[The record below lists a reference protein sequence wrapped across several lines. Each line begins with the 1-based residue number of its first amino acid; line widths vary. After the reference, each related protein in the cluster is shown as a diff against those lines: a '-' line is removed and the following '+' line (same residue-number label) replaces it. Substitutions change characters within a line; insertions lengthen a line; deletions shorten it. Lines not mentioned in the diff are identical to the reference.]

1 MPIKFFHNSTNCFR
15 IHEHA
20 TFEGRKTSR
29 YDHCPSPGDD
39 EKPRHLHP
47 RKGSGNLHACQGQ
60 GSEKASGKND
70 YPCETG
76 GPSFPSPYP
85 EAELAIDDI
94 VNEAVVCDREEAPV
108 SINLENVNLSPDIKE
123 KIQENF
129 YEVTDLLRMRD
140 GGYDTFKK
148 WYVDGRLYYHIIID
162 PNNTK
167 RGILELRP
175 IDSLKI
181 KKVRQVLPPKNPQD
195 LQAAPRVEEYFSFN
209 DGGMDGKK
217 GGQIIRIAPD
227 SIAYA
232 HSGLLSEDRKM
243 VLSYLHKAIKPL
255 NQLRMIEDAVVIYR
269 ISRAPERRIFYI
281 DVGNLPKIK
290 AEQYLKDIMTRYKN
304 KMVYDAQTGEMRDDR
319 KHMSMLED
327 YWLPRREGGRGTEIS
342 TLPGGENLGE
352 LEDVLYFQKKLY
364 KALNVPSSRLEQES
378 GFVLG
383 RAQEIT
389 RDEVKFTRFIE
400 RLRNRFG
407 HLFNTCLEKQLIL
420 KGVLTLNDWRMVE
433 QKIHYEW
440 QTDSQFAELKEAEML
455 TERLNLLQSM
465 NFADEIVGNFYSKEY
480 IRKRILKQTQEE
492 IMEIDKQIELE
503 KAAAGPPEEDDEYAS
518 YKHEG
523 GENLSEDNEEKFKTN
538 INDIFKKVLE
548 EDMDEDE
555 QPQILARN

>member
-1 MPIKFFHNSTNCFR
+1 MAVELFGFTI
-15 IHEHA
+15 
-20 TFEGRKTSR
+20 GRTQK
-29 YDHCPSPGDD
+29 
-39 EKPRHLHP
+39 EKEARD
-47 RKGSGNLHACQGQ
+47 
-60 GSEKASGKND
+60 KASFALPQYDDGALDVSGTPGGAYGTYLDMEGAAKNEMD
-70 YPCETG
+70 LIQRYRQM
-76 GPSFPSPYP
+76 SLYP
-85 EAELAIDDI
+85 ECELAVDDI
-94 VNEAVVCDREEAPV
+94 VNEAIVCDREEAPI

-129 YEVTDLLRMRD
+129 HEVSDLLRMRD

-181 KKVRQVLPPKNPQD
+181 KKVRQILPPKDPSD
-195 LQAAPRVEEYFSFN
+195 LQAPPRVEEYFSFN

-217 GGQIIRIAPD
+217 GGQIVRVAPD

-232 HSGLLSEDRKM
+232 HSGLLNEDRKM

-304 KMVYDAQTGEMRDDR
+304 KMVYDAQTGELRDDR

-327 YWLPRREGGRGTEIS
+327 YWLPRREGGRGTEIT

-352 LEDVLYFQKKLY
+352 LDDVIYFQKKLY
-364 KALNVPSSRLEQES
+364 KALNVPSSRLEQDS

-383 RAQEIT
+383 RAAEIS
-389 RDEVKFTRFIE
+389 RDEVKFTRFVE

-420 KGVLTLNDWRMVE
+420 KGILTLNDWRMIE

-465 NFADEIVGNFYSKEY
+465 NFADEIVGNFYSKEFV
-480 IRKRILKQTQEE
+480 RKRILKQTQEE
-492 IMEIDKQIELE
+492 IIEIDKQIELE
-503 KAAAGPPEEDDEYAS
+503 KAAAPPEEEGDEYAS
-518 YKHEG
+518 YKHKG

-548 EDMDEDE
+548 EDIDEE
-555 QPQILARN
+555 QVITSN

>member
-1 MPIKFFHNSTNCFR
+1 MAVELFGFTI
-15 IHEHA
+15 
-20 TFEGRKTSR
+20 GRTQK
-29 YDHCPSPGDD
+29 
-39 EKPRHLHP
+39 EKEARD
-47 RKGSGNLHACQGQ
+47 
-60 GSEKASGKND
+60 KASFALPQYDDGALDVSGTPGGAYATYLDMEGAAKNEMD
-70 YPCETG
+70 LIQRYRQMAL
-76 GPSFPSPYP
+76 YP
-85 EAELAIDDI
+85 ECELAVDDI
-94 VNEAVVCDREEAPV
+94 VNEAIVCDREEAPIA
-108 SINLENVNLSPDIKE
+108 INLENVNLSPDIKE

-129 YEVTDLLRMRD
+129 HEVSDLLRMRD

-181 KKVRQVLPPKNPQD
+181 KKVRQILPPKDPSD
-195 LQAAPRVEEYFSFN
+195 LQAPPRVEEYFSFN

-217 GGQIIRIAPD
+217 GGQIVRVAPD

-232 HSGLLSEDRKM
+232 HSGLLNEDRKM

-304 KMVYDAQTGEMRDDR
+304 KMVYDAQTGELRDDR

-327 YWLPRREGGRGTEIS
+327 YWLPRREGGRGTEIT

-352 LEDVLYFQKKLY
+352 LEDVIYFQKKLY

-383 RAQEIT
+383 RAAEIS
-389 RDEVKFTRFIE
+389 RDEVKFTRFVE

-420 KGVLTLNDWRMVE
+420 KGILTLNDWRMIE

-465 NFADEIVGNFYSKEY
+465 NFADEIVGNFYSKEFV
-480 IRKRILKQTQEE
+480 RKRILKQTQEE

-503 KAAAGPPEEDDEYAS
+503 KAAGGAPEEDEYAS
-518 YKHEG
+518 YKHKG

-538 INDIFKKVLE
+538 INDIFKKVLDE
-548 EDMDEDE
+548 E
-555 QPQILARN
+555 QVITSN

>member
-1 MPIKFFHNSTNCFR
+1 MAVELFGFTI
-15 IHEHA
+15 
-20 TFEGRKTSR
+20 GRTQK
-29 YDHCPSPGDD
+29 
-39 EKPRHLHP
+39 EKEARD
-47 RKGSGNLHACQGQ
+47 
-60 GSEKASGKND
+60 KASFALPQYDDGALDVSGTPGGAYGTYLDMEGAAKNEMD
-70 YPCETG
+70 LIQRYRQM
-76 GPSFPSPYP
+76 SLYP
-85 EAELAIDDI
+85 ECELAVDDI
-94 VNEAVVCDREEAPV
+94 VNEAIVCDREEAPI

-129 YEVTDLLRMRD
+129 HEVSDLLRMRD

-181 KKVRQVLPPKNPQD
+181 KKVRQILPPKDPSD
-195 LQAAPRVEEYFSFN
+195 LQAPPRVEEYFSFN

-217 GGQIIRIAPD
+217 GGQIVRVAPD

-232 HSGLLSEDRKM
+232 HSGLLNEDRKM

-304 KMVYDAQTGEMRDDR
+304 KMVYDAQTGELRDDR

-327 YWLPRREGGRGTEIS
+327 YWLPRREGGRGTEIT

-352 LEDVLYFQKKLY
+352 LDDVIYFQKKLY

-383 RAQEIT
+383 RAAEIS
-389 RDEVKFTRFIE
+389 RDEVKFTRFVE

-420 KGVLTLNDWRMVE
+420 KGILTLNDWRMIE

-465 NFADEIVGNFYSKEY
+465 NFADEIVGNFYSKEFV
-480 IRKRILKQTQEE
+480 RKRILKQTQEE

-503 KAAAGPPEEDDEYAS
+503 KAAAPPEEEGDEYAS
-518 YKHEG
+518 YKHKG

-538 INDIFKKVLE
+538 INDIFKKVLDE
-548 EDMDEDE
+548 E
-555 QPQILARN
+555 QVITSN

>member
-1 MPIKFFHNSTNCFR
+1 MAVELFGFTIGRTQKEKEAREKVSFTLPQYDDGAIDVSGTPGGAF
-15 IHEHA
+15 A
-20 TFEGRKTSR
+20 TYLDMEGAAKNEMDLIQR
-29 YDHCPSPGDD
+29 Y
-39 EKPRHLHP
+39 RQMAL
-47 RKGSGNLHACQGQ
+47 
-60 GSEKASGKND
+60 
-70 YPCETG
+70 
-76 GPSFPSPYP
+76 YP
-85 EAELAIDDI
+85 ECELAVDDI

-123 KIQENF
+123 KISENF
-129 YEVTDLLRMRD
+129 YEVMDLLRMRD

-181 KKVRQVLPPKNPQD
+181 KKVRQVLPPKDPSN
-195 LQAAPRVEEYFSFN
+195 LQAPPRVEEYFSFN

-217 GGQIIRIAPD
+217 GGNIIRIAPD

-352 LEDVLYFQKKLY
+352 LEDVIYFQKKLY
-364 KALNVPSSRLEQES
+364 KALNVPSSRLESES

-400 RLRNRFG
+400 RLRNRFS
-407 HLFNTCLEKQLIL
+407 HLFNTCMEKHLIL
-420 KGVLTLNDWRMVE
+420 KGVLTLNDWRMIE

-503 KAAAGPPEEDDEYAS
+503 KAAAPPPEDDEYQS

-523 GENLSEDNEEKFKTN
+523 GENLSEDKEEKFKSN

-548 EDMDEDE
+548 EDIDEE
-555 QPQILARN
+555 KIIANN

>member
-1 MPIKFFHNSTNCFR
+1 MAVELFGFTIGRTQKEKEARDKVSFALPQYDDGAHDVSGVPGGAYGTYLDM
-15 IHEHA
+15 
-20 TFEGRKTSR
+20 EGSSKNEMDLIQR
-29 YDHCPSPGDD
+29 Y
-39 EKPRHLHP
+39 RQMAL
-47 RKGSGNLHACQGQ
+47 
-60 GSEKASGKND
+60 
-70 YPCETG
+70 
-76 GPSFPSPYP
+76 YP

-94 VNEAVVCDREEAPV
+94 VNEAVVCDREQAPV
-108 SINLENVNLSPDIKE
+108 SINLENVNLSPEIKE

-129 YEVTDLLRMRD
+129 AEVIDLLRMRD
-140 GGYDTFKK
+140 NGYDTFKK

-181 KKVRQVLPPKNPQD
+181 KKVRQTLPPKDPSD
-195 LQAAPRVEEYFSFN
+195 LQATPRVEEFFSYN
-209 DGGMDGKK
+209 DAGIDGKR
-217 GGQIIRIAPD
+217 GGQIVQVAPD

-232 HSGLLSEDRKM
+232 HSGLLNEDRKM

-304 KMVYDAQTGEMRDDR
+304 KMVYDAQTGELRDDR

-352 LEDVLYFQKKLY
+352 LDDVVYFQKKLY
-364 KALNVPSSRLEQES
+364 KALNVPSSRLEQDS

-383 RAQEIT
+383 RAAEIT
-389 RDEVKFTRFIE
+389 RDEVKFSRFIE

-420 KGVLTLNDWRMVE
+420 KGILTLNDWRNFE

-465 NFADEIVGNFYSKEY
+465 NYADEIVGNFYSKEY
-480 IRKRILKQTQEE
+480 VRKRILKQTAEE

-503 KAAAGPPEEDDEYAS
+503 KAAAPPEEDEYAS
-518 YKHEG
+518 YKHKG

-548 EDMDEDE
+548 EDIDEE
-555 QPQILARN
+555 QMITNN

>member
-1 MPIKFFHNSTNCFR
+1 MAVELFGFTI
-15 IHEHA
+15 
-20 TFEGRKTSR
+20 GRTQK
-29 YDHCPSPGDD
+29 
-39 EKPRHLHP
+39 EKEARD
-47 RKGSGNLHACQGQ
+47 
-60 GSEKASGKND
+60 KASFALPQYDDGALDVSGTPGGAYGTYLDMEGAAKNEMD
-70 YPCETG
+70 LIQRYRQM
-76 GPSFPSPYP
+76 SLYP
-85 EAELAIDDI
+85 ECELAVDDI
-94 VNEAVVCDREEAPV
+94 VNEAIVCDREEAPI

-129 YEVTDLLRMRD
+129 HEVSDLLRMRD

-175 IDSLKI
+175 IDALKI
-181 KKVRQVLPPKNPQD
+181 KKVRQILPPKDPSD
-195 LQAAPRVEEYFSFN
+195 LQAPPRVEEYFSFN

-217 GGQIIRIAPD
+217 GGQIVRVAPD

-232 HSGLLSEDRKM
+232 HSGLLNEDRKM

-304 KMVYDAQTGEMRDDR
+304 KMVYDAQTGELRDDR

-327 YWLPRREGGRGTEIS
+327 YWLPRREGGRGTEI
-342 TLPGGENLGE
+342 TTPPGGENLGE
-352 LEDVLYFQKKLY
+352 LDDVIYFQKKLY
-364 KALNVPSSRLEQES
+364 KSLNVPSSRLEQES

-383 RAQEIT
+383 RAAEIT

-420 KGVLTLNDWRMVE
+420 KGILTLNDWRMIE

-455 TERLNLLQSM
+455 TERLNILQSM
-465 NFADEIVGNFYSKEY
+465 NYADEIVGNFYSKEY

-492 IMEIDKQIELE
+492 IVEIDKQIELE
-503 KAAAGPPEEDDEYAS
+503 KAGAPEEPEDEYQS
-518 YKHEG
+518 FKRNG
-523 GENLSEDNEEKFKTN
+523 GKNLSESNKEKFKTN

-548 EDMDEDE
+548 EDVDEK
-555 QPQILARN
+555 QIITSN

>member
-1 MPIKFFHNSTNCFR
+1 MAVELFGFTI
-15 IHEHA
+15 
-20 TFEGRKTSR
+20 GRTQK
-29 YDHCPSPGDD
+29 
-39 EKPRHLHP
+39 EKEARD
-47 RKGSGNLHACQGQ
+47 
-60 GSEKASGKND
+60 KASFALPQYDDGALDVSGTPGGAYATYLDMEGAAKNEMD
-70 YPCETG
+70 LIQRYRQM
-76 GPSFPSPYP
+76 SLYP
-85 EAELAIDDI
+85 ECELAVDDI
-94 VNEAVVCDREEAPV
+94 VNEAIVCDREEAPIA
-108 SINLENVNLSPDIKE
+108 INLENVNLSPDIKE

-129 YEVTDLLRMRD
+129 YEVADLLRMRD
-140 GGYDTFKK
+140 GGYDIFKK

-175 IDSLKI
+175 IDALKI
-181 KKVRQVLPPKNPQD
+181 KKVRQILPPKDPSD
-195 LQAAPRVEEYFSFN
+195 LQAPPRTEEYFSFN

-217 GGQIIRIAPD
+217 GGQIVRVAPD

-232 HSGLLSEDRKM
+232 HSGLLNEDRKM

-304 KMVYDAQTGEMRDDR
+304 KMVYDAQTGELRDDR

-327 YWLPRREGGRGTEIS
+327 YWLPRREGGRGTEIT

-352 LEDVLYFQKKLY
+352 LEDVIYFQKKLY

-383 RAQEIT
+383 RAAEIS
-389 RDEVKFTRFIE
+389 RDEVKFTRFVE

-420 KGVLTLNDWRMVE
+420 KGILTLNDWRMIE

-465 NFADEIVGNFYSKEY
+465 NFADEIVGNFYSKEFV
-480 IRKRILKQTQEE
+480 RKRILKQTQEE

-503 KAAAGPPEEDDEYAS
+503 KAAAPPPEEGDEYAS
-518 YKHEG
+518 YKHKG

-548 EDMDEDE
+548 EDIDEE
-555 QPQILARN
+555 QVITSN

>member
-1 MPIKFFHNSTNCFR
+1 MAVELFGFTI
-15 IHEHA
+15 
-20 TFEGRKTSR
+20 GRTQK
-29 YDHCPSPGDD
+29 
-39 EKPRHLHP
+39 EKEARD
-47 RKGSGNLHACQGQ
+47 
-60 GSEKASGKND
+60 KASFALPQYDDGALDVSGTPGGAYATYLDMEGAAKNEMD
-70 YPCETG
+70 LIQRYRQM
-76 GPSFPSPYP
+76 SLYP
-85 EAELAIDDI
+85 ECELAVDDI
-94 VNEAVVCDREEAPV
+94 VNEAIVCDREEAPI

-129 YEVTDLLRMRD
+129 HEVSDLLRMRD

-181 KKVRQVLPPKNPQD
+181 KKVRQILPPKDPSD
-195 LQAAPRVEEYFSFN
+195 LQAPPRVEEYFSFN

-217 GGQIIRIAPD
+217 GGQIVRVAPD

-232 HSGLLSEDRKM
+232 HSGLLNEDRKM

-304 KMVYDAQTGEMRDDR
+304 KMVYDAQTGELRDDR

-327 YWLPRREGGRGTEIS
+327 YWLPRREGGRGTEIT

-352 LEDVLYFQKKLY
+352 LDDVIYFQKKLY

-383 RAQEIT
+383 RAAEIS
-389 RDEVKFTRFIE
+389 RDEVKFTRFVE

-420 KGVLTLNDWRMVE
+420 KGILTLNDWRMIE

-465 NFADEIVGNFYSKEY
+465 NYADEIVGNFYSKEY

-503 KAAAGPPEEDDEYAS
+503 KAAAPPEEDEYAS
-518 YKHEG
+518 YKHKG

-548 EDMDEDE
+548 EDIDEE
-555 QPQILARN
+555 QAITSN

>member
-1 MPIKFFHNSTNCFR
+1 MAVELFGFTI
-15 IHEHA
+15 
-20 TFEGRKTSR
+20 GRTQK
-29 YDHCPSPGDD
+29 
-39 EKPRHLHP
+39 EKEAR
-47 RKGSGNLHACQGQ
+47 
-60 GSEKASGKND
+60 EKASFALPEYDDGALDVSGTPGGAYATYLDMEGAAKNEMD
-70 YPCETG
+70 LIQRYRQM
-76 GPSFPSPYP
+76 SLYP
-85 EAELAIDDI
+85 ECELAVDDI
-94 VNEAVVCDREEAPV
+94 VNEAIVCDREEAPI

-129 YEVTDLLRMRD
+129 HEVSDLLRMRD

-175 IDSLKI
+175 IDALKI
-181 KKVRQVLPPKNPQD
+181 KKVRQILPPKDPSD
-195 LQAAPRVEEYFSFN
+195 LQAPPRVEEYFSFN
-209 DGGMDGKK
+209 DGGIDGKK
-217 GGQIIRIAPD
+217 GGPIIRVASD

-232 HSGLLSEDRKM
+232 HSGLLNEDRKM

-304 KMVYDAQTGEMRDDR
+304 KMVYDAQTGEIRDDR

-327 YWLPRREGGRGTEIS
+327 YWLPRREGGRGTEIT

-352 LEDVLYFQKKLY
+352 LDDVIYFQKKLY
-364 KALNVPSSRLEQES
+364 KALNVPSSRLEQDS

-383 RAQEIT
+383 RAAEIS

-420 KGVLTLNDWRMVE
+420 KGILTLNDWRMIE

-465 NFADEIVGNFYSKEY
+465 NFADEIVGNFYSKEFV
-480 IRKRILKQTQEE
+480 RKRILKQTQEE

-503 KAAAGPPEEDDEYAS
+503 KAAAPPEEEDEYQS
-518 YKHEG
+518 YKHKG

-548 EDMDEDE
+548 EDIDEE
-555 QPQILARN
+555 QVITSN

>member
-1 MPIKFFHNSTNCFR
+1 MAVELFGFTI
-15 IHEHA
+15 
-20 TFEGRKTSR
+20 GRTQK
-29 YDHCPSPGDD
+29 
-39 EKPRHLHP
+39 EKEARD
-47 RKGSGNLHACQGQ
+47 
-60 GSEKASGKND
+60 KASFALPQYDDGALDVSGTPGGAYATYLDMEGAAKNEMD
-70 YPCETG
+70 LIQRYRQM
-76 GPSFPSPYP
+76 SLYP
-85 EAELAIDDI
+85 ECELAVDDI
-94 VNEAVVCDREEAPV
+94 VNEAIVCDREEAPI

-129 YEVTDLLRMRD
+129 HEVSDLLRMRD

-181 KKVRQVLPPKNPQD
+181 KKVRQILPPKDPSD
-195 LQAAPRVEEYFSFN
+195 LQAPPRVEEYFSFN

-217 GGQIIRIAPD
+217 GGQIVRVAPD

-232 HSGLLSEDRKM
+232 HSGLLNEDRKM

-304 KMVYDAQTGEMRDDR
+304 KMVYDAQTGELRDDR

-327 YWLPRREGGRGTEIS
+327 YWLPRREGGRGTEIT

-352 LEDVLYFQKKLY
+352 LDDVIYFQKKLY

-383 RAQEIT
+383 RAAEIS
-389 RDEVKFTRFIE
+389 RDEVKFTRFVE

-420 KGVLTLNDWRMVE
+420 KGILTLNDWRMIE

-465 NFADEIVGNFYSKEY
+465 NFADEIVGNFYSKEFV
-480 IRKRILKQTQEE
+480 RKRILKQTQEE

-503 KAAAGPPEEDDEYAS
+503 KAAAPPEEEGDEYAS
-518 YKHEG
+518 YKHKG

-548 EDMDEDE
+548 EDIDEE
-555 QPQILARN
+555 QVITSN

>member
-1 MPIKFFHNSTNCFR
+1 MAVELFGFTI
-15 IHEHA
+15 
-20 TFEGRKTSR
+20 GRTQK
-29 YDHCPSPGDD
+29 
-39 EKPRHLHP
+39 EKEARD
-47 RKGSGNLHACQGQ
+47 
-60 GSEKASGKND
+60 KASFALPQYDDGALDVSGTPGGAFATYLDMEGAAKNEMD
-70 YPCETG
+70 LIQRYRQMAL
-76 GPSFPSPYP
+76 YP
-85 EAELAIDDI
+85 ECELAVDDI
-94 VNEAVVCDREEAPV
+94 VNEAIVCDREEAPI

-175 IDSLKI
+175 IDALKI
-181 KKVRQVLPPKNPQD
+181 KKVRQILPPKDPSD
-195 LQAAPRVEEYFSFN
+195 LQAPPRVEEYFSFN

-217 GGQIIRIAPD
+217 GGQIVRVAPD

-304 KMVYDAQTGEMRDDR
+304 KMVYDAQTGELRDDR

-327 YWLPRREGGRGTEIS
+327 YWLPRREGGRGTEIT

-352 LEDVLYFQKKLY
+352 LEDVIYFQKKLY

-383 RAQEIT
+383 RAAEIS
-389 RDEVKFTRFIE
+389 RDEVKFTRFVE

-420 KGVLTLNDWRMVE
+420 KGILTLNDWRMIE

-465 NFADEIVGNFYSKEY
+465 NFADEIVGNFYSKEFV
-480 IRKRILKQTQEE
+480 RKRILKQTQEE

-503 KAAAGPPEEDDEYAS
+503 KAAAPPEEEGDEYAS
-518 YKHEG
+518 YKHKG

-548 EDMDEDE
+548 EDIDEE
-555 QPQILARN
+555 QVITNN